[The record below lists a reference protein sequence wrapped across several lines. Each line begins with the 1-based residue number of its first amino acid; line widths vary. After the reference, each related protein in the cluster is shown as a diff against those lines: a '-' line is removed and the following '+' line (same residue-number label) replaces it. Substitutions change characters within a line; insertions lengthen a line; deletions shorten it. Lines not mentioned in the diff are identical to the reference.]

1 MPGSLG
7 HTWKKVHHVYVDSP
21 FCLFF
26 KSIAWHHSKFTF
38 ALYLGLNFFLQV
50 YFYPELCF
58 VLLPAINLLLP
69 YPYFIFPL
77 KVAEVFFPPENFPCE
92 ALHVILSVS
101 ECSSPKFQKDM
112 DVGLFFTHGIR
123 IPVPQRPSS
132 QRPHPSPRDAPQEAN
147 LRDSTQLSWRCSW
160 YFSGFRTCRSSTLLL
175 SMPTASQ
182 SWLGQWPREKI

>member
-1 MPGSLG
+1 MLI
-7 HTWKKVHHVYVDSP
+7 T

-77 KVAEVFFPPENFPCE
+77 KVSEVFFPPENFPCE

-123 IPVPQRPSS
+123 IPVGLLNFETYCLVLIWGYFLVFSLMISFFHFFVFIFSFSS
-132 QRPHPSPRDAPQEAN
+132 LLVGCPR
-147 LRDSTQLSWRCSW
+147 LVFISCLS
-160 YFSGFRTCRSSTLLL
+160 FHLFIPFPLLI
-175 SMPTASQ
+175 SA
-182 SWLGQWPREKI
+182 